1 MSPKADSIGKKN
13 CFMTYSFIKP
23 YTNLSFFF
31 ILVSF
36 FGDLFIDEPLPKDGY
51 VELPHDKYGFG
62 VTLNRDG
69 LTMTRPY
76 PRNEQAK

>member
-1 MSPKADSIGKKN
+1 MSPKADSIGEKN
-13 CFMTYSFIKP
+13 YLCTFSSITKP
-23 YTNLSFFF
+23 YTNLSYFFM
-31 ILVSF
+31 LVSF

-62 VTLNRDG
+62 VTLNREG

-76 PRNEQAK
+76 ARNEAK

>member
-1 MSPKADSIGKKN
+1 MYVSHPLQNRILI
-13 CFMTYSFIKP
+13 FHFY
-23 YTNLSFFF
+23 L
-31 ILVSF
+31 LVSF

-62 VTLNRDG
+62 VTLNREG

-76 PRNEQAK
+76 PRNEAK